1 MAQPLTIGPG
11 WTVEPGWVM
20 GLAPAIAIVT
30 PNPTGASPTSGPN
43 AGGTPVTLTGTGFTG
58 VTSMSIDYPGF
69 VVNAVTSFT
78 VDSDTQISFTSPV
91 NSYVPGSGYVIN
103 VTNAAGTGNLSGWTY
118 T

>member
-1 MAQPLTIGPG
+1 MAVTIGPG
-11 WTVEPGWVM
+11 WTVGPGWTLGSSGSPV
-20 GLAPAIAIVT
+20 IVT
-30 PNPTGASPTSGPN
+30 PNPTSASPTSGTN

-69 VVNAVTSFT
+69 VVNTVTSFT

-91 NSYVPGSGYVIN
+91 NAYVPGSGYVIK
-103 VTNAAGTGNLSGWTY
+103 VTNTAGTGTLSGWTY